1 MTLAEVSAGWNKVGL
16 RKSDLRDAIREM
28 VEHRCLISYNY
39 LDSLAFELTE
49 HGAMRFDVCRDY
61 KPGLQDWL
69 KEQRAARGEDPAV
82 DALSSTWNRRALQTL
97 QEIVLAKPSK
107 NGRLGAFIET
117 PVQS

>member
-1 MTLAEVSAGWNKVGL
+1 MLVSENILEQALAQVFDGIPAGASMTLAEVSAGWNKVGL

-69 KEQRAARGEDPAV
+69 KEQRAARSEDRAV
-82 DALSSTWNRRALQTL
+82 DALSSTWNRRALQT
-97 QEIVLAKPSK
+97 
-107 NGRLGAFIET
+107 
-117 PVQS
+117 